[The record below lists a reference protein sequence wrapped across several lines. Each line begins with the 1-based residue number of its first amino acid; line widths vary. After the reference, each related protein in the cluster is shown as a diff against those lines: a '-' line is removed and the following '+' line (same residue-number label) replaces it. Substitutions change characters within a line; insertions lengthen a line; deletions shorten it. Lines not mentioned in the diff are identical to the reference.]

1 MCHSKLS
8 LLSLLRYRSPYLEEQ
23 VTRLKSVKTLLLAME
38 VSACLP
44 DEMLVQEGAL
54 RAHNLIAPLL
64 ALEDAPKFVHKA
76 LAAAH
81 LALQGISNLVQV
93 GEEPSVH

>member
-1 MCHSKLS
+1 
-8 LLSLLRYRSPYLEEQ
+8 
-23 VTRLKSVKTLLLAME
+23 ME

-76 LAAAH
+76 LAAAR

-93 GEEPSVH
+93 RMRSTGEDEKSIVQRNSIISNGFRWSQSLYITFTNSTE